1 MKKIKFLLPLAGIM
15 SVSVAAV
22 AISCGTPSRRSDE
35 TIIADIIVS
44 VDNKTVTAKGD
55 KTAAEFVTSINGISA
70 TQSIIQKI
78 DAVSALLNDAT
89 KAQFNSDLKT
99 ALNTS
104 GVTVALSA
112 AVDSTNADQ
121 VKVTLSFQLNE
132 VKNSAVVTVNGLKVN
147 SIKTASQIANEELAA
162 IKAALTNVTLTAA
175 SNETA
180 NKFLTAFNG
189 AADNTAKLAL
199 LDTALT
205 TNANLTTF
213 KNELA
218 KATVVSLTATMSG
231 NNVVISTVIN
241 KENATAAVADRTI
254 STTVSGFAAET
265 DPEVINKQL
274 LELKNELTGVALSYN
289 SGLEV
294 NTTATIFKTT
304 LETKTTTAEKLEYLK
319 SIVLQ
324 NDNYTKVT
332 TALESVTVTSIE
344 ATVDGTTV
352 KLSTV
357 ITRDNATTPQ
367 TVETLINNFPTEVAK
382 SEVDVELE
390 AKVVKLDA
398 LTLTYA
404 KGGTT
409 NYTVATLV
417 ADNTLTLEKLRSLL
431 NTDSQ
436 ALLTTELA
444 DLELGANLTLKA
456 VEGNNTEVTASFT
469 INKEGSTSAKT
480 VNLKIQGLYTTEEL
494 GAISS
499 EQDAKLKEIVDALK
513 DKTLTYDKDRAT
525 KFTATS
531 FVATPNPNIDFIY
544 EFVTNETE
552 IKAKLDEATSVSIV
566 LKVEEQTTSGSETS
580 ASAGTTSGTEGTG
593 SSEGSATTGNTEGS
607 GDTGTTTGS
616 ENGSDT
622 TGSTTGSEGS
632 TASSGTGTSEGSTA
646 NTPSDTNT
654 GTGSGD
660 GSTASTTPQEETPA
674 VTTTTVKV
682 VKATVTVNLVGASNT
697 QDVELTITGFYTD
710 EEIETLKKE
719 NQEFAAKVQLTEAI
733 ISKLT
738 TEQASLKAATDEG
751 TTLKSKE
758 NTSIAEIND
767 AMKDKSSMDDFKA
780 QLPEDQATV
789 LDALLAKFDIENS
802 VKTVTF
808 ESLLP
813 SGPGTSG
820 LTTGL
825 LNLKVSYKQKE
836 DDANSFYET
845 IIQIRVTELTA
856 K

>member
-22 AISCGTPSRRSDE
+22 AISCGQTDPKRSDL
-35 TIIADIIVS
+35 TIIADIKVS

-55 KTAAEFVTSINGISA
+55 KTAAEFVAAINGISA
-70 TQSIIQKI
+70 TQSITQKI
-78 DAVSALLNDAT
+78 DSVSALLNDAT

-104 GVTVALSA
+104 GVTVALNA
-112 AVDSTNADQ
+112 AVDSTNANQ
-121 VKVTLSFQLNE
+121 VKVTLSFQLNDA
-132 VKNSAVVTVNGLKVN
+132 KDSAVVTVNGLKV
-147 SIKTASQIANEELAA
+147 STDETASQKANRELTA
-162 IKAALTNVTLTAA
+162 IKAALANVTLTAA
-175 SNETA
+175 SNQTA
-180 NKFLTAFNG
+180 NKFLTDFNA
-189 AADNTAKLAL
+189 AADNSAKLAVL
-199 LDTALT
+199 KAASTA
-205 TNANLTTF
+205 NANLTTF
-213 KNELA
+213 ETELA

-241 KENATAAVADRTI
+241 KENATAEVADRTI

-265 DPEVINKQL
+265 DPEVIDKQL
-274 LELKNELTGVALSYN
+274 LDLKNELTGVALSYN

-319 SIVLQ
+319 SVVLQ

-332 TALESVTVTSIE
+332 TAFDSVTVSSIE

-352 KLSTV
+352 KLSTT

-367 TVETLINNFPTEVAK
+367 TVETLINNFPTEANK
-382 SEVDVELE
+382 TEVDVELE
-390 AKVVKLDA
+390 AKVTKLDA
-398 LTLTYA
+398 LDLTYA

-431 NTDSQ
+431 SSESQ
-436 ALLTTELA
+436 ALLTPELA

-480 VNLKIQGLYTTEEL
+480 VSLKIKGLYTTEEL

-525 KFTATS
+525 KFTATT
-531 FVATPNPNIDFIY
+531 FAATPNPNIDFIY

-566 LKVEEQTTSGSETS
+566 LKVEEQTTSDSS
-580 ASAGTTSGTEGTG
+580 ASAGTTGGADTGTNSTG
-593 SSEGSATTGNTEGS
+593 STDGATTGNTEGS
-607 GDTGTTTGS
+607 GDA
-616 ENGSDT
+616 
-622 TGSTTGSEGS
+622 TTGSEGGT
-632 TASSGTGTSEGSTA
+632 TAGNADGSDAGTTGSGDTTSGSTA
-646 NTPSDTNT
+646 GSEGDGTSS

-660 GSTASTTPQEETPA
+660 GSTSSTTPQEETPA

-710 EEIETLKKE
+710 DEIETLKKE

-738 TEQASLKAATDEG
+738 TEQASLKAATDQG

-767 AMKDKSSMDDFKA
+767 AMKDKSSMDEFKA
-780 QLPEDQATV
+780 QLPEDQASV
-789 LDALLAKFDIENS
+789 IDAILAKFDIENS

-845 IIQIRVTELTA
+845 IIQIKVTELTA